1 MFADRIIKFGRRF
14 EGRLD
19 SELIQGAL
27 DYVAYNEESLSF
39 EVLCDHICEYDIS
52 ITDEEYNE
60 AVLLILGIGLDLD
73 KGPFKHLLGLK
84 K

>member
-27 DYVAYNEESLSF
+27 DYVAYNE
-39 EVLCDHICEYDIS
+39 
-52 ITDEEYNE
+52 
-60 AVLLILGIGLDLD
+60 
-73 KGPFKHLLGLK
+73 
-84 K
+84 